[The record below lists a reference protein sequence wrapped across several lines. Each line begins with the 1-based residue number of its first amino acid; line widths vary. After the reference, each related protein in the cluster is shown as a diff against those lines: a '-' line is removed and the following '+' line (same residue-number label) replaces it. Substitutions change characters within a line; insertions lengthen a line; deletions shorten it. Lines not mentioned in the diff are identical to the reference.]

1 MFIQSSRAQDPDVII
16 SHPVAS
22 CSALFSSRDEYYW
35 FSESRERGVNENCLE
50 DSARA
55 PPFEEDCHVTTQR
68 ALEETQ
74 KKGDRRSQTLAHTQR
89 SPGETVREDFEI
101 LILC

>member
-1 MFIQSSRAQDPDVII
+1 M
-16 SHPVAS
+16 
-22 CSALFSSRDEYYW
+22 
-35 FSESRERGVNENCLE
+35 
-50 DSARA
+50 
-55 PPFEEDCHVTTQR
+55 TTQR